1 MNKNTHDTNVYCPKL
16 TEMAKKGDVDVQN
29 LMEDLGSSQ
38 CYSLDYWLEQNGINR
53 IRIDAKDIVAKI
65 SGMVTI
71 ADVEV
76 CELSIE
82 LVMWNRAKRS
92 YSQDYAQFLRN
103 KVGGDTRGEIRSKGI

>member
-1 MNKNTHDTNVYCPKL
+1 MNKNTHDTNIYCPRL
-16 TEMAKKGDVDVQN
+16 TEVAKKGNVDAQN
-29 LMEDLGSSQ
+29 LTEDLGSSQ
-38 CYSLDYWLEQNGINR
+38 CYVLDYWLEQNGINR
-53 IRIDAKDIVAKI
+53 IKIETKDIIAKV

-82 LVMWNRAKRS
+82 LIMWNRAKRS

-103 KVGGDTRGEIRSKGI
+103 KVEGGTGGGEE